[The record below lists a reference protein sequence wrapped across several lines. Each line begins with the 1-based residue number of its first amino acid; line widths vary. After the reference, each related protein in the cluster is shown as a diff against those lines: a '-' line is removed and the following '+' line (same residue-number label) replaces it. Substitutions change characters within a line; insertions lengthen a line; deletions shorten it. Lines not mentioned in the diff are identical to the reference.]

1 MLTCYDIR
9 LLLPHGTQIRIAH
22 LLKLVNATYEAENAN
37 CAKSVDLEFGVDI
50 IKISY
55 DKNRKEPLDED

>member
-1 MLTCYDIR
+1 
-9 LLLPHGTQIRIAH
+9 
-22 LLKLVNATYEAENAN
+22 LLKLVNATYEAENVN